1 MVTNM
6 LFWPSQ
12 EEKDVMRTGDK
23 AGNPIDY
30 ILIDQINCIQVSNTR
45 PGITS
50 DSDLNHTTLQYPTKH
65 N

>member
-23 AGNPIDY
+23 AGSAINY
-30 ILIDQINCIQVSNTR
+30 ILIDQINCIQLSNTR
-45 PGITS
+45 PGKTIG
-50 DSDLNHTTLQYPTKH
+50 SDLNLATCRMSG